1 MAEHYLNLYKIQNR
15 KTGQISD
22 FLTDEELK
30 NVLKYFNLRDTIDDY
45 EIFSLNM
52 QNVTHILDLDRIIA
66 E

>member
-1 MAEHYLNLYKIQNR
+1 MAEYLNLYKLQNR

-45 EIFSLNM
+45 EIFSLDM